1 MKSCFREQSLDRLVT
16 GSTGVKA
23 ELSKQREGGG
33 GTPGEAQPAGRRGGQ
48 TEQQELK
55 VRLRATGLTHG
66 RLAASGRVS

>member
-1 MKSCFREQSLDRLVT
+1 MESCFREQSLDRLAT

-23 ELSKQREGGG
+23 ELSEQREGGG
-33 GTPGEAQPAGRRGGQ
+33 TQGEAQPAGRRGGQ

-55 VRLRATGLTHG
+55 VRLRAAGLTPG